1 MLGSLSQARRRIG
14 KRRSSSRVPRERFV
28 PRSGPA
34 MLYQARLAKSE
45 RVSGVG
51 ERPATNPRREIFA
64 GFGVATVKGTP
75 AIGVARLFAE
85 PCRSDGLG
93 RSARHITG
101 LLPWVRRAGDNE
113 CPLVRRGG
121 ERTSAHAKNACAP
134 GSGRQRRNQSA
145 KASGTRPSLGPGAP
159 AHVRRLEREATS
171 STVST
176 SGKPAH
182 AGGTEGGAEEKTD
195 ERARLT
201 ARKRV

>member
-14 KRRSSSRVPRERFV
+14 KRRSSSRVPYERFV

-34 MLYQARLAKSE
+34 MLYQARSPE

-85 PCRSDGLG
+85 ACRNDGLG
-93 RSARHITG
+93 RSARYITG

-121 ERTSAHAKNACAP
+121 ERSSAHAKNACAP
-134 GSGRQRRNQSA
+134 GSGRHRRNQSA
-145 KASGTRPSLGPGAP
+145 KASGTRPSLGPEAP

-171 STVST
+171 SITST